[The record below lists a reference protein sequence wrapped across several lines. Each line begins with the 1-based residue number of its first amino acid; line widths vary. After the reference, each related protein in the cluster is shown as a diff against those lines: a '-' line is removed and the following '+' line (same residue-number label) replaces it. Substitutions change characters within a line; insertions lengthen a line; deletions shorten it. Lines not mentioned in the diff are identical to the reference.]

1 MSTPKNFNELNH
13 YDLGSQEIVWDQSA
27 LILYAIASGAAAND
41 LELVYEKELKALPS
55 YVSTLGL
62 WAVEKCG
69 DLGVYDRKKSLH
81 VSQHIEIKKTIPVQ
95 ARVMTS
101 ARVEGVW
108 DKGRATI
115 VDIVVECE
123 YFIAKYAIFLP
134 GIGGWG
140 GKDAPKTVTQT
151 EVTLEEVASYQTT
164 ENQAILYRLTGDL
177 HPVHVDFEVARA
189 YRFDKPILHGLCTFG
204 IALRLLAKVMNI
216 APEAL
221 QTASA
226 KLSAPVLPGENLSLY
241 AARLEGGFVFEMRV
255 DDKVVLKEGQATFLS
270 M

>member
-1 MSTPKNFNELNH
+1 MNKLVNFNDLLH
-13 YDLGSQEIVWDQSA
+13 YDLGSQEVVWEQST
-27 LILYAIASGAAAND
+27 LILYAIACGASAND
-41 LELVYEKELKALPS
+41 LELVYEEDLKALPS
-55 YVSTLGL
+55 FVSTLGL

-95 ARVMTS
+95 ASVMTN
-101 ARVEGVW
+101 ARVDGVW
-108 DKGRATI
+108 DKGRSTI

-140 GKDAPKTVTQT
+140 GEDVPKAAAKG
-151 EVTLEEVASYQTT
+151 EVPLEEVGSYQTA

-177 HPVHVDFEVARA
+177 HPVHVNFEVARS
-189 YRFDKPILHGLCTFG
+189 YGFDKPILHGLCTFG

-216 APEAL
+216 NPDAL
-221 QTASA
+221 QGASA
-226 KLSAPVLPGENLSLY
+226 KLSAPVLPGECLTLY
-241 AARLEGGFVFEMRV
+241 SSKTEAGYVFEVRV
-255 DDKVVLKEGQATFLS
+255 DDKVVLKEGQAVFSLQ
-270 M
+270 